1 MFLGMI
7 WQAWFVVLLI
17 LGMFSLLIWTKLPTD
32 TVFLGGMALLLVSG
46 CLSPAD
52 ALSGFSSQTVVVVG
66 ALFYVIAG
74 LEATGVL
81 QWIVQNLLGSPRTY
95 NRAIL
100 RLMLPVA
107 ALSAFLT
114 NTTVVALFVQI
125 VKLWSRKLHI
135 APSRLLIPLSYA
147 SGMGGICTLIG
158 TPPNLIISGFY
169 ADATGEQMGI
179 FEPLLPGLFCLVTG
193 VATVLLLHR
202 LIPTRVA
209 SKEIGEEAESIF
221 DNSMHGIKTALASL
235 IMIGMVLLSAFEVV
249 PLLHSCFIAALLMLG
264 TRCCSSEQ
272 AKKTINWDVLMVFA
286 CSVTLGKAIEQTGL
300 AQQLADHISVWCR
313 GNAFWAMIVMCLA
326 GTFLTEFIS
335 NTACGALLA
344 PIALKLS
351 VSLGANPLAF
361 CVALMISCSSSFATP
376 IGSPTH
382 LLVYIPG
389 GYRFTDFLRIGLPMN
404 FIILAANIFAVC
416 LFYTIIL

>member
-1 MFLGMI
+1 MFLGLI
-7 WQAWFVVLLI
+7 WQAWFTVLLV

-32 TVFLGGMALLLVSG
+32 TVFLGGMALLLLSG

-52 ALSGFSSQTVVVVG
+52 ALNGFSSQTVVVVG

-81 QWIVQNLLGSPRTY
+81 HWIVQNLLGTPSTY
-95 NRAIL
+95 CKAIL
-100 RLMLPVA
+100 RLMFPVA

-169 ADATGEQMGI
+169 SDTTGHQMGI
-179 FEPLLPGLFCLVTG
+179 FEPFLPGVFCLIVG
-193 VATVLLLHR
+193 VIAVLLLQR
-202 LIPTRVA
+202 FIPTRVP
-209 SKEIGEEAESIF
+209 SKEIGDEAESIQ
-221 DNSMHGIKTALASL
+221 DLQHQGKKALLASL
-235 IMIGMVLLSAFEVV
+235 IMIAMVLLSAFKVM
-249 PLLHSCFIAALLMLG
+249 PLLHSCFLAALVMLG
-264 TRCCSSEQ
+264 TRCCSTEQ

-300 AQQLADHISVWCR
+300 AQLMADNIGIWCH
-313 GNAFWAMIVMCLA
+313 GKAFWALVILCTA

-361 CVALMISCSSSFATP
+361 CIALMISCSSSFATP

-404 FIILAANIFAVC
+404 FIILAANILSVC
-416 LFYTIIL
+416 LLYSITM

>member
-1 MFLGMI
+1 MFLGLI
-7 WQAWFVVLLI
+7 WQAWFTILLV
-17 LGMFSLLIWTKLPTD
+17 LGMFSLLIWSRLPTD
-32 TVFLGGMALLLVSG
+32 TVFLGGMALLVLSG

-74 LEATGVL
+74 LDATGVL
-81 QWIVQNLLGSPRTY
+81 HWIVQHLMGTPRTY
-95 NRAIL
+95 RQAIL

-114 NTTVVALFVQI
+114 NTTVVALFVRI
-125 VKLWSRKLHI
+125 VKLWARKLRI

-169 ADATGEQMGI
+169 ADETGHQMGI
-179 FEPLLPGLFCLVTG
+179 FEPLLPGLICLVTG
-193 VATVLLLHR
+193 VLTVILLQR
-202 LIPTRVA
+202 LLPSREA
-209 SKEIGEEAESIF
+209 PKEEKGLSEETPKQG
-221 DNSMHGIKTALASL
+221 MKTVLASL
-235 IMIGMVLLSAFEVV
+235 IMVGMVFLSAFKIL
-249 PLLHSCFIAALLMLG
+249 PLLHSCFLAALLMLG
-264 TRCCSSEQ
+264 TRCCNSSQIKE
-272 AKKTINWDVLMVFA
+272 AMNWDVLMVFA

-300 AQQLADHISVWCR
+300 AQLLADHICLWC
-313 GNAFWAMIVMCLA
+313 GGSAFWALVVMCLA

-351 VSLGANPLAF
+351 TTLGADPTAF

-404 FIILAANIFAVC
+404 FIILAANILAVC
-416 LFYTIIL
+416 LLYPKVLG